1 MSGTHFVTSAVDG
14 ACGFQSQ
21 PSLDIRAHR
30 VKARCRRPHLLP
42 GPPPQ
47 GQARGEATLLLLT
60 PQHRPLPRSPSVLG
74 TKAPAHQRPRRW
86 RQEPLRNHLR
96 RGDKQAGLAA
106 TMLQTLPGWGQS
118 DRQEESSPAPCR
130 AAPPPGT
137 LGAHRCLGSCRVPQ
151 VGGGTQPSLGRAR
164 QTSTVSGSGSRGR
177 PAHE

>member
-30 VKARCRRPHLLP
+30 VKARCRRPHPLP

-47 GQARGEATLLLLT
+47 GQARGEVTLLLLT

-118 DRQEESSPAPCR
+118 DRQEESSPGLLQGS
-130 AAPPPGT
+130 PPPGNPRRPP
-137 LGAHRCLGSCRVPQ
+137 LPGQLQSPASGWRYAAVPGKGQ
-151 VGGGTQPSLGRAR
+151 ADSDSQWLWVTRSSSP
-164 QTSTVSGSGSRGR
+164 
-177 PAHE
+177 

>member
-21 PSLDIRAHR
+21 PSLNIRAHR
-30 VKARCRRPHLLP
+30 VKARCRHPHPLP

-47 GQARGEATLLLLT
+47 GQARGEVTLLLLT

-130 AAPPPGT
+130 AAPPREPSAPTAAWAAAESRKWVEVRSRPWEGPGR
-137 LGAHRCLGSCRVPQ
+137 L
-151 VGGGTQPSLGRAR
+151 
-164 QTSTVSGSGSRGR
+164 
-177 PAHE
+177 